1 MPISACIAL
10 SALVIVQ
17 IAVPAPL
24 NLPDDPLVLPRRL
37 APLPPQVLNADGAQD
52 QGSLFS
58 PDRATGG
65 DSGAGGAGG
74 AGDLSLAGVARTRG
88 FSTALLRRSDGT
100 TAFLRVGQTVDGWRL
115 ASIGQ
120 DTVVVVRGAERQTLP
135 VTASAAPAPGAAT
148 ASASDLDESEEDQ

>member
-74 AGDLSLAGVARTRG
+74 LSLAGLARTRG
-88 FSTALLRRSDGT
+88 GRRHQEQQPS
-100 TAFLRVGQTVDGWRL
+100 
-115 ASIGQ
+115 
-120 DTVVVVRGAERQTLP
+120 
-135 VTASAAPAPGAAT
+135 
-148 ASASDLDESEEDQ
+148 